1 MRHNKN
7 FNHLGRQAGHR
18 KAMLSNMASSL
29 ILHKRIETTLA
40 KAKAVRMFVEPLVT
54 KSKEDTTHSRRVVFS
69 YLKQK
74 EAVTELFRT
83 IAPKIAERPGGY
95 TRILKT
101 GFRLGD
107 AAEMCIIE
115 FVDFNEAYT
124 LGITPAAAEAKP
136 KTRRSRKPAAKK
148 TTDAV
153 EEATVVEGEPKKAPA
168 KKAAAP
174 KAPKATAAKTAAP
187 KAAKKTNVGKK
198 MEFPPLRSRGGE
210 RVKTGRIKSRAL
222 FHKVAPKPATRPKI
236 SGGRADN
243 ASFRRFLFSEETA
256 HADFM
261 VVAVRPGIGFGAGGD
276 CRKEKIR
283 EKSPILDSVQNRARS
298 LYRQTT
304 RNKVK
309 PEN

>member
-29 ILHKRIETTLA
+29 IMHKRIETTVA
-40 KAKAVRMFVEPLVT
+40 KAKAVQQFVEPLVT

-107 AAEMCIIE
+107 AADMCIIE

-124 LGITPAAAEAKP
+124 FGKLPSTEEAKP
-136 KTRRSRKPAAKK
+136 KTRRSRSKK

-153 EEATVVEGEPKKAPA
+153 EDATVVAEKKA
-168 KKAAAP
+168 KAP
-174 KAPKATAAKTAAP
+174 RAPKATTAKAAP
-187 KAAKKTNVGKK
+187 VAKKTNGGKK
-198 MEFPPLRSRGGE
+198 M
-210 RVKTGRIKSRAL
+210 
-222 FHKVAPKPATRPKI
+222 
-236 SGGRADN
+236 
-243 ASFRRFLFSEETA
+243 
-256 HADFM
+256 
-261 VVAVRPGIGFGAGGD
+261 
-276 CRKEKIR
+276 
-283 EKSPILDSVQNRARS
+283 
-298 LYRQTT
+298 
-304 RNKVK
+304 
-309 PEN
+309 

>member
-29 ILHKRIETTLA
+29 ILHKRIETTVA
-40 KAKAVRMFVEPLVT
+40 KAKAVRMFIEPLVT

-83 IAPKIAERPGGY
+83 IAPKIADRPGGY

-107 AAEMCIIE
+107 AADMCIIE

-124 LGITPAAAEAKP
+124 LGIAPAAAAEAKP
-136 KTRRSRKPAAKK
+136 KTRRSRAKK

-153 EEATVVEGEPKKAPA
+153 EDATVVEGEA
-168 KKAAAP
+168 KKAAPKKTAAP
-174 KAPKATAAKTAAP
+174 KAPKAAAAKAAAP
-187 KAAKKTNVGKK
+187 KVAKKTNVGK
-198 MEFPPLRSRGGE
+198 
-210 RVKTGRIKSRAL
+210 
-222 FHKVAPKPATRPKI
+222 
-236 SGGRADN
+236 
-243 ASFRRFLFSEETA
+243 
-256 HADFM
+256 
-261 VVAVRPGIGFGAGGD
+261 
-276 CRKEKIR
+276 
-283 EKSPILDSVQNRARS
+283 
-298 LYRQTT
+298 
-304 RNKVK
+304 
-309 PEN
+309 

>member
-29 ILHKRIETTLA
+29 ILHKRIETTVA
-40 KAKAVRMFVEPLVT
+40 KAKAVRQFVEPLVT
-54 KSKEDTTHSRRVVFS
+54 RSKEDTTHSRRIVFS

-107 AAEMCIIE
+107 GADMCIIE

-124 LGITPAAAEAKP
+124 LGIAPTAAAAEPAKP
-136 KTRRSRKPAAKK
+136 KTRRSRAKK

-153 EEATVVEGEPKKAPA
+153 EDATVVEA
-168 KKAAAP
+168 KKAAP
-174 KAPKATAAKTAAP
+174 KAPKATAAKAAAP
-187 KAAKKTNVGKK
+187 KVAKKTNVGKK
-198 MEFPPLRSRGGE
+198 MQS
-210 RVKTGRIKSRAL
+210 KTPCL
-222 FHKVAPKPATRPKI
+222 
-236 SGGRADN
+236 
-243 ASFRRFLFSEETA
+243 
-256 HADFM
+256 
-261 VVAVRPGIGFGAGGD
+261 
-276 CRKEKIR
+276 
-283 EKSPILDSVQNRARS
+283 
-298 LYRQTT
+298 
-304 RNKVK
+304 
-309 PEN
+309 

>member
-29 ILHKRIETTLA
+29 ILHKRIETTVA
-40 KAKAVRMFVEPLVT
+40 KAKAVRMFIEPLVT

-83 IAPKIAERPGGY
+83 IAPKIASRPGGY

-107 AAEMCIIE
+107 GADMCIIE

-124 LGITPAAAEAKP
+124 LGVVPAAAAAEAKP
-136 KTRRSRKPAAKK
+136 KTRRSRAKK

-153 EEATVVEGEPKKAPA
+153 EDAAVVEGSETKAAAPKKTAP
-168 KKAAAP
+168 KKPAAP
-174 KAPKATAAKTAAP
+174 KAPKAAAAKTAAP

-198 MEFPPLRSRGGE
+198 M
-210 RVKTGRIKSRAL
+210 
-222 FHKVAPKPATRPKI
+222 
-236 SGGRADN
+236 
-243 ASFRRFLFSEETA
+243 
-256 HADFM
+256 
-261 VVAVRPGIGFGAGGD
+261 
-276 CRKEKIR
+276 
-283 EKSPILDSVQNRARS
+283 
-298 LYRQTT
+298 
-304 RNKVK
+304 
-309 PEN
+309 